1 MNVCIFGASSDFIDK
16 KYIKSAYDLGASL
29 AKKGHGLVFG
39 GGACGVMGASARGF
53 HENGGYILGVAP
65 EFMSEYNLFSENCTD
80 FKITKTMAERK
91 TYMEDHADAFII
103 APGGIGTYEE
113 FFEVYTLKQLNR
125 HSKAIA
131 IFNPYGYYDDMIK
144 MLRHTVSESFMQ
156 QESLDL
162 VADFCEAKDLIEY
175 LENYHATKTDV
186 LKARYAFI
194 KGKDCK
200 GNE

>member
-1 MNVCIFGASSDFIDK
+1 MNVCIFGASSDLIDK

-131 IFNPYGYYDDMIK
+131 IFNPYGYYDDLIK

-156 QESLDL
+156 QELLDL

>member
-1 MNVCIFGASSDFIDK
+1 MNVCIFGASSDLIDK

-131 IFNPYGYYDDMIK
+131 IFNPYGYYDDLIK

-162 VADFCEAKDLIEY
+162 VAYFCEAKDLIEY

>member
-162 VADFCEAKDLIEY
+162 VADFCKAKDLIEY

-194 KGKDCK
+194 KGKDYK
-200 GNE
+200 DNE

>member
-1 MNVCIFGASSDFIDK
+1 MNVCIFGASSDLIDK

-65 EFMSEYNLFSENCTD
+65 EFMSEYNLFSKNCTD

-131 IFNPYGYYDDMIK
+131 IFNPYGYYDDLIK

>member
-175 LENYHATKTDV
+175 LENYHATKTDL

-194 KGKDCK
+194 KGKNCK

>member
-162 VADFCEAKDLIEY
+162 VADFCEAKDLIKY

-194 KGKDCK
+194 KGKDYK

>member
-1 MNVCIFGASSDFIDK
+1 MNVCIFGASNDLIDK

-131 IFNPYGYYDDMIK
+131 IFNPYGYYDDLIK

>member
-1 MNVCIFGASSDFIDK
+1 MNVCIFGASSDLIDK

-65 EFMSEYNLFSENCTD
+65 EFMSENNLFSENCTD

-131 IFNPYGYYDDMIK
+131 IFNPYGYYDDLIK

>member
-1 MNVCIFGASSDFIDK
+1 MKVWYDK

-131 IFNPYGYYDDMIK
+131 IFNPYGYYDDLIK

>member
-1 MNVCIFGASSDFIDK
+1 MNVCIFGASSDLIDK

-131 IFNPYGYYDDMIK
+131 IINPYGYYDDMIN

-162 VADFCEAKDLIEY
+162 VADFCEAEDLIEY

-194 KGKDCK
+194 KGKDYK

>member
-1 MNVCIFGASSDFIDK
+1 MNVCIFGASSDLIDK

-91 TYMEDHADAFII
+91 TYMENHADAFII

-131 IFNPYGYYDDMIK
+131 IFNPYGYYDDLIK

>member
-1 MNVCIFGASSDFIDK
+1 MNVCIFGASSDLIDK
-16 KYIKSAYDLGASL
+16 KYLKSAYDLGASL

-131 IFNPYGYYDDMIK
+131 IFNPYGYYDDMIN

-162 VADFCEAKDLIEY
+162 VADFCEAEDLIEY

-194 KGKDCK
+194 KGKDYK

>member
-1 MNVCIFGASSDFIDK
+1 MNVCIFGASSEPIDK
-16 KYIKSAYDLGASL
+16 KYINGAYDLGAKL

-53 HENGGYILGVAP
+53 HDNGGYILGVAP
-65 EFMSEYNLFSENCTD
+65 EFMSEFNLFSDNCTD

-91 TYMEDHADAFII
+91 TYMESHADAFII

-113 FFEVYTLKQLNR
+113 FFEVYTLKQLGR
-125 HSKAIA
+125 HSKAIV
-131 IFNPYGYYDDMIK
+131 IFNPFGYYDDMMN

-162 VADFCEAKDLIEY
+162 VAEFKDADSLIDY

-194 KGKDCK
+194 KGEGEEK
-200 GNE
+200 

>member
-1 MNVCIFGASSDFIDK
+1 MNVCIFGASSDLIDK

-39 GGACGVMGASARGF
+39 GGACGVMVASARGF

-131 IFNPYGYYDDMIK
+131 IFNPYGYYDDLIK

>member
-1 MNVCIFGASSDFIDK
+1 MNVCIFGASSDLIDK

-131 IFNPYGYYDDMIK
+131 IFNPYGYYDDLIK

-162 VADFCEAKDLIEY
+162 VAAFCEAKDLIEY

-194 KGKDCK
+194 KGKDYK

>member
-1 MNVCIFGASSDFIDK
+1 MYFLSIRSL
-16 KYIKSAYDLGASL
+16 DLGASL

-131 IFNPYGYYDDMIK
+131 IFNPYGYYDDLIK

>member
-194 KGKDCK
+194 KGKNCK

>member
-1 MNVCIFGASSDFIDK
+1 MNVCIFGASSDLIDK

-131 IFNPYGYYDDMIK
+131 IFNPYGYYDDMIN

-162 VADFCEAKDLIEY
+162 VADFCEAEDLIEY

-194 KGKDCK
+194 KGKDYK

>member
-1 MNVCIFGASSDFIDK
+1 MNVCIFGASSDLIDK

-65 EFMSEYNLFSENCTD
+65 EFMSEYNLFSEKCTD

-131 IFNPYGYYDDMIK
+131 IFNPYGYYDDLIK

>member
-1 MNVCIFGASSDFIDK
+1 MNVCIFGASSDLIDK

-131 IFNPYGYYDDMIK
+131 IFNPYGYYDDLIK

-194 KGKDCK
+194 KGKNCK

>member
-1 MNVCIFGASSDFIDK
+1 MNVCIFGASSDLIDK

-194 KGKDCK
+194 KGKNCK

>member
-1 MNVCIFGASSDFIDK
+1 MNVCIFGASSDLIDK

-53 HENGGYILGVAP
+53 HENGEYILGVAP

-131 IFNPYGYYDDMIK
+131 IFNPYGYYDDLIK